1 MWSIGCILYVM
12 LTGYPPFGGS
22 CDAEIVAKVALGK
35 YSLETLQEIGFTQEC
50 VAFIMKLLEF
60 EPG

>member
-1 MWSIGCILYVM
+1 M